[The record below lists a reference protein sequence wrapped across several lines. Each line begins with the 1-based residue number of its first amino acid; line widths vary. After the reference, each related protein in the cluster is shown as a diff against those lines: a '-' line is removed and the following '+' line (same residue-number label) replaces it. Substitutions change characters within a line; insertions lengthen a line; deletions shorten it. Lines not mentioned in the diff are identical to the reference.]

1 MFTPPTNLSMQH
13 HWYSPVVKTALACL
27 IIEVVLLALLW
38 AITRSLIASAIWQ
51 IVLFGPPSIF
61 FAPWLYK
68 RFKSQQ
74 KEPS

>member
-1 MFTPPTNLSMQH
+1 MQRH
-13 HWYSPVVKTALACL
+13 SYSPIVKTAFACL
-27 IIEVVLLALLW
+27 IIEGILLALLW
-38 AITRSLIASAIWQ
+38 AMTHSLIASVIWQ

-68 RFKSQQ
+68 RFKSHH